1 MVFGI
6 FHGDHRAVARP
17 SVAGG
22 MTAVVNILTSRL
34 KTKRPTLAIF
44 MLQGAAKAM
53 VRAHPER
60 RYMAVARP
68 GSPSRSTP
76 I

>member
-1 MVFGI
+1 MLRGGPSAWVASSKMAFGI
-6 FHGDHRAVARP
+6 LHGDHRAVARR

-34 KTKRPTLAIF
+34 KTKRPTEPLSCSVWPQAI
-44 MLQGAAKAM
+44 A
-53 VRAHPER
+53 
-60 RYMAVARP
+60 
-68 GSPSRSTP
+68 